1 MKFLSKINRNY
12 FFLLLIIMIIVSV
25 AGYFI
30 LQFIILDDARENLTQ
45 NEALIINQIIKTG
58 EIPNIHPIVEIT
70 RINNKTV
77 KESSFKE
84 INMPYE
90 GEEETF
96 LEYSNQVKIKDSFY
110 QITLRET
117 TFEKDNLVIL
127 LAMSFIVLLT
137 ASFGI
142 SFFVSK
148 KMNKTIWVDFESNL
162 EEIENFSLSGESS
175 LSFIQT
181 DIEEFDRLNTVINK
195 LTKKLKSD
203 FVSLKEFTESAS
215 HEIQTPLAVVL
226 LNLEEV
232 LQQDLNKDT
241 FEKVI
246 ASINAIKRLSNLNKS
261 LILMTKIENNQFK
274 ADNLVSISD
283 LFKHK
288 IDEYSTL
295 FESKK
300 LNTEINIDQDFG
312 LRINEQIADILI
324 NNLLSN
330 AIKHNFEG
338 GKIQIYINKNEF
350 RICNTG
356 EDHFLTNDNIFNRF
370 VKGNPG
376 SYGLG
381 LSIVK
386 KICESQNLNIQYEK
400 KELHCFIIKSN

>member
-1 MKFLSKINRNY
+1 
-12 FFLLLIIMIIVSV
+12 MIIVSV